1 VNNAV
6 KTRIKRLARWLKR
19 ETARLGYH
27 SRPSFI
33 IIGAQKAGTS
43 ALFSMLGQHPQIVAP
58 RVKEID
64 FFSGLKIKDGDLL
77 TYHSMFPLPYRLA
90 SDKITFEATP
100 NYLCHP
106 ECAPRIHDYAPDMRL
121 IAILRDP
128 VARAYSAWNMY
139 RGFANSSNAG
149 FRKLA
154 ESRTFEAAITDDIN
168 MMEQAEYSNSPCTY
182 VRRGIYV
189 EQLQRYFRC
198 FSREALLIL
207 DYYDFLHTPDTCL
220 ASVCRFLKIDE
231 TFKFRIERRNVSN
244 YESDIP
250 KAAADLLR
258 SFYAPHNESL
268 FRLLGREFKW

>member
-6 KTRIKRLARWLKR
+6 KTRIKRFARWLKR
-19 ETARLGYH
+19 GAARLGYY
-27 SRPSFI
+27 SKPSFI

-43 ALFSMLGQHPQIVAP
+43 ALFFILRQHPQIVASS
-58 RVKEID
+58 VKEIH
-64 FFSGLKIKDGDLL
+64 FFNGLKYGNFL
-77 TYHSMFPLPYRLA
+77 TYHSMFPLPYRLGL
-90 SDKITFEATP
+90 DGITFEASP
-100 NYLCHP
+100 NYLCRP
-106 ECAPRIHDYAPDMRL
+106 ECPERIYDYAPDMRL

-139 RGFANSSNAG
+139 RGFSHSSNPS

-154 ESRTFEAAITDDIN
+154 EGRTFEAAITEDIN
-168 MMEQAEYSNSPCTY
+168 MIEQAEDSNSPCTY

-189 EQLQRYFRC
+189 EQLQRYFRY
-198 FSREALLIL
+198 FARDALLIL
-207 DYYDFLHTPDTCL
+207 DYHDFLHTPDTCL

-231 TFKFRIERRNVSN
+231 TFKFRIECRNVSN

-250 KAAADLLR
+250 KAAADLLH

-268 FRLLGREFKW
+268 FQLLGREFKW